1 METRRYGRWFIRT
14 GGFLGAALL
23 TTLCLTAELS
33 AGAAPERKSLDIHT
47 ARDAQLASQLVIAQ
61 TKGFFREE
69 GIQVQIKYFTAG
81 SEIPPGMAAGSIVMA
96 SAGAPN
102 AISLAASNFPM
113 RVIAQIADISGA
125 QGIVVRSQAGIR
137 VPKDLEG
144 KRLGIVKAG
153 PALDLFGKFSRT
165 YQVDQSKITMANM
178 LPPDLLTAF
187 VKGDIDAYAVWEP
200 YLTRGEQAGGKLL
213 HTGTYSY
220 VPGAEGAKRIFSMA
234 CVLFTLESFL
244 KDNPN
249 TTVAVLRSLRRAQQ
263 FLENPANA
271 EAVLDILTEPLNI
284 PKADLR
290 KIMGRNRYQLQI
302 DQALLDS
309 MDSQT
314 EFLHSSGFLRS
325 APKARTYVEP
335 RFLGQ
340 VDPAL
345 VKIR

>member
-1 METRRYGRWFIRT
+1 MGNRRYGRWSM
-14 GGFLGAALL
+14 GWAGLLGAGLVAASWLAAPL
-23 TTLCLTAELS
+23 A
-33 AGAAPERKSLDIHT
+33 AGAAPERKTLDIHT

-61 TKGFFREE
+61 AKGFFREE
-69 GIQVQIKYFTAG
+69 GIDVQIKYFTAG
-81 SEIPPGMAAGSIVMA
+81 SEIPPGMASGSIVMA

-125 QGIVVRSQAGIR
+125 QGVVVRPQAGIR
-137 VPKDLEG
+137 TPKDLEG
-144 KRLGIVKAG
+144 KRMGIVKAG

-165 YQVDQSKITMANM
+165 YGVDQSKITMANM

-187 VKGDIDAYAVWEP
+187 IKGDIDAYAVWEP

-220 VPGAEGAKRIFSMA
+220 IPGAEGPKRIFSMA
-234 CVLFTLESFL
+234 CVLFTLESFV

-249 TTVAVLRSLRRAQQ
+249 TTLAILRGLRKAQH
-263 FLENPANA
+263 FLDNPANG
-271 EAVLDILTEPLNI
+271 EAVLEILTGPLNI
-284 PKADLR
+284 PKPDLQ

-302 DQALLDS
+302 DDALLAS

-314 EFLHSSGFLRS
+314 EFLHSVGFLRS

-335 RFLGQ
+335 RFLRE
-340 VDPAL
+340 VDPGL
-345 VKIR
+345 VKIQ

>member
-1 METRRYGRWFIRT
+1 MLRAGALT
-14 GGFLGAALL
+14 GLLAVSVFSTGLAA
-23 TTLCLTAELS
+23 A
-33 AGAAPERKSLDIHT
+33 AAPERKSLDVHT
-47 ARDAQLASQLVIAQ
+47 ARDAQLASQLVIGQ
-61 TKGFFREE
+61 TKGFFREHGLE
-69 GIQVQIKYFTAG
+69 VQIKYFTAG

-113 RVIAQIADISGA
+113 RVIAQIADIAGA
-125 QGIVVRSQAGIR
+125 QGVVVRPQAGIR

-144 KRLGIVKAG
+144 KRMGIVKAG
-153 PALDLFGKFSRT
+153 PALDLFGRFSRT
-165 YQVDQSKITMANM
+165 YGVDQSKITMANM

-200 YLTRGEQAGGKLL
+200 YLTRGEQVGGKLL
-213 HTGTYSY
+213 HTGTQSY
-220 VPGAEGAKRIFSMA
+220 IPGAEGPKRIFSMA

-244 KDNPN
+244 KENPN
-249 TTVAVLRSLRRAQQ
+249 TTVALLRGLRQAQQ
-263 FLENPANA
+263 FLDDPANA
-271 EAVLDILTEPLNI
+271 EAVLDILSAPLNI

-309 MDSQT
+309 MDGQT
-314 EFLHSSGFLRS
+314 EFLHSIGFLRG

-335 RFLGQ
+335 RFLRE

-345 VKIR
+345 VKID

>member
-1 METRRYGRWFIRT
+1 MSGAQVRWQRSVWI
-14 GGFLGAALL
+14 GGLLAAVLAVSGVGAGP
-23 TTLCLTAELS
+23 
-33 AGAAPERKSLDIHT
+33 AGGAPPERKKLDIHT
-47 ARDAQLASQLVIAQ
+47 ARDAQLASQLVIA
-61 TKGFFREE
+61 KERGYFREE
-69 GIQVQIKYFTAG
+69 GLEVEIKYFTAG

-102 AISLAASNFPM
+102 AIALAANNFPM

-125 QGIVVRSQAGIR
+125 QGIVVRPSIR
-137 VPKDLEG
+137 TPKELEG

-153 PALDLFGKFSRT
+153 PALDLFGKFSRA
-165 YQVDQSKITMANM
+165 YGVDQSKITMANM

-220 VPGAEGAKRIFSMA
+220 IPGAEGPKRIFSMA
-234 CVLFTLESFL
+234 CVLFTLESFV

-249 TTVAVLRSLRRAQQ
+249 TTLAMLRGLWKAQH
-263 FLENPANA
+263 FLENPVNR
-271 EAVLDILTEPLNI
+271 ETVLEILTGPLNI
-284 PKADLR
+284 PKPDLQ
-290 KIMGRNRYQLQI
+290 KIMGRNRYQMAI

-314 EFLHSSGFLRS
+314 EFLHRAGFLRS
-325 APKARTYVEP
+325 APKARSYVEP
-335 RFLGQ
+335 RFLRQ
-340 VDPAL
+340 VNPEL
-345 VKIR
+345 VKIQ

>member
-1 METRRYGRWFIRT
+1 MA
-14 GGFLGAALL
+14 LAAG
-23 TTLCLTAELS
+23 TA
-33 AGAAPERKSLDIHT
+33 AAAPPERNTLDVHT

-61 TKGFFREE
+61 TKGFFKQE
-69 GIQVQIKYFTAG
+69 GIDVSIKYFTAG
-81 SEIPPGMAAGSIVMA
+81 SEIPPGMASGSIVMA

-102 AISLAASNFPM
+102 AISLAASKFPM

-125 QGIVVRSQAGIR
+125 QGVVVQPKAGIR
-137 VPKDLEG
+137 TPKDLEG

-153 PALDLFGKFSRT
+153 PALDLWGKFTRS
-165 YQVDQSKITMANM
+165 YGVDTSKISMANM

-187 VKGDIDAYAVWEP
+187 IKGDIDAYAVWEP

-213 HTGTYSY
+213 HTGTQSY
-220 VPGAEGAKRIFSMA
+220 VPGAEGPKRIFSMA
-234 CVLFTLESFL
+234 CVLFTLESFV

-249 TTVAVLRSLRRAQQ
+249 TTLAVLKGIRKAQQ
-263 FLENPANA
+263 FMQDPANR

-290 KIMGRNRYQLQI
+290 KIMGRNTYQLQI

-309 MDSQT
+309 MDGQT
-314 EFLHSSGFLRS
+314 EFLHSIGFLRA

-335 RFLGQ
+335 RFLRE

-345 VKIR
+345 VRIQ